1 MSQRKNELYMKID
14 GMKRDTMQR
23 QMEVED
29 VVKRKNNEINS
40 VKTMLDRE
48 TLKLDTELKQMETAK
63 AILEKSYQ
71 EK

>member
-1 MSQRKNELYMKID
+1 MKID